1 MVTTLKASQ
10 CCGRT
15 EAKERKEMAVM
26 KETDIE
32 LLKHIAEVEDG
43 FDPNCLT
50 AKLGWRSRDVGIW
63 PGTLTKLRMKG
74 FITDFYESN
83 SYHGY
88 RLTETAR
95 ALISGTSL
103 LSSIQTPQGGKL
115 SLPNDLFEDIIGHPE
130 VKDLLRASLL
140 AEKPVHVLLAG
151 PPALAKTLFLWDI
164 ERVGGELAI
173 WLVGSATSK
182 AGLWDLVTE
191 RQPKVLLI
199 DELDKMNAADTAALL
214 SIMEGG
220 RLVRAKKGRELD
232 TRVDIKVVAATNRIY
247 GLSPELLSRFA
258 VRKIEAYSRADYQM
272 VVKGVLVR
280 RENVE
285 PELAQE
291 IAQRL
296 DGRSQDVRD
305 SVRVARLASQL
316 GVAKAI
322 KLLLGG

>member
-1 MVTTLKASQ
+1 
-10 CCGRT
+10 
-15 EAKERKEMAVM
+15 M

-32 LLKHIAEVEDG
+32 LLKQIAEVEDNL
-43 FDPNCLT
+43 DPNSLT

-63 PGTLTKLRMKG
+63 PGTLTKLRMRG

-88 RLTETAR
+88 CLTETAR
-95 ALISGTSL
+95 ALLAGSSL
-103 LSSIQTPQGGKL
+103 PSPAETPQGQKL
-115 SLPNDLFEDIIGHPE
+115 AVPDDIFEDIIGHEE
-130 VKDLLRASLL
+130 VKALLRASLL
-140 AEKPVHVLLAG
+140 AEKPVHILLTG

-164 ERVGGELAI
+164 ERIAGELGV

-182 AGLWDLVTE
+182 AGLWDLVAE
-191 RQPKVLLI
+191 KQPKVLLI
-199 DELDKMNAADTAALL
+199 DELSTMNAADTAALL

-232 TRVDIKVVAATNRIY
+232 TRVEIRVVAATNRLY

-258 VRKIEAYSRADYQM
+258 VRKIEAYGRADYQM

-305 SVRVARLASQL
+305 AVRTARLAPQL
-316 GVAKAI
+316 GVEKAI
-322 KLLLGG
+322 QLLLGA